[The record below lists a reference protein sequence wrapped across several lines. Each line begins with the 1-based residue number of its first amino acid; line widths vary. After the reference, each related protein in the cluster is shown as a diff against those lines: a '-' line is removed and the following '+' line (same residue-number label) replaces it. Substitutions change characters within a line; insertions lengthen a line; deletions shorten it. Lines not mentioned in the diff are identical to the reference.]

1 MKSRIYISE
10 ILTDRMIFLNQIAF
24 RCDILVIRNQI
35 DPVFQSLRNGIG
47 IVSSLRSNK
56 GCLRSSLCCI
66 SRGYSIG
73 IFQRILNIGNILFV
87 LGNVACICMD
97 FSICLIYPAIGVR
110 KMFFQILCTLNHN
123 LRVILNGCSQR
134 FINLTLVS

>member
-1 MKSRIYISE
+1 MQSRIYISE
-10 ILTDRMIFLNQIAF
+10 ILTDRLIFLNQITF
-24 RCDILVIRNQI
+24 RCDILIIRNQI
-35 DPVFQSLRNGIG
+35 DSVFQSICNVIG
-47 IVSSLRSNK
+47 IFSSCRSII
-56 GCLRSSLCCI
+56 GCLRSSF
-66 SRGYSIG
+66 SRIG
-73 IFQRILNIGNILFV
+73 RCKGICIFQGILNISNILFI

-110 KMFFQILCTLNHN
+110 KMFFQILCTINDS

>member
-1 MKSRIYISE
+1 MKSRIYIGE
-10 ILTDRMIFLNQIAF
+10 ILTDRLIFLNQVTF

-47 IVSSLRSNK
+47 FFCSFVGGLCGIGRSK
-56 GCLRSSLCCI
+56 SI
-66 SRGYSIG
+66 S
-73 IFQRILNIGNILFV
+73 IFQSILNICNILLA

-97 FSICLIYPAIGVR
+97 FSICLIYPAIGFS
-110 KMFFQILCTLNHN
+110 KMFFQILCTINDSI
-123 LRVILNGCSQR
+123 RVILNGCSQR